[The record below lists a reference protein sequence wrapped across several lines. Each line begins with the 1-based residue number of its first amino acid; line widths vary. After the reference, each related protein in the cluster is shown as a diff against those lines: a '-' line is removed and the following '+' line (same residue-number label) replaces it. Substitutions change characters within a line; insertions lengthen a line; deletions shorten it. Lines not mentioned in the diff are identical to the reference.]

1 MTYLRTSE
9 LAELVGC
16 RPNQKSRMIAWLTKH
31 GWRYVIDTTGTPK
44 VARLY
49 HDRKMGICDN
59 KQQDD
64 HADGPNLN
72 AFSEGKNR
80 R

>member
-1 MTYLRTSE
+1 MTYLSPSE

-16 RPNQKSRMIAWLTKH
+16 RPNQKSRMITWLAKQ

-49 HDRKMGICDN
+49 HDRKMGIGNQNPRDH
-59 KQQDD
+59 
-64 HADGPNLN
+64 HADSPNLD
-72 AFSEGKNR
+72 AFTERTNR
-80 R
+80 G